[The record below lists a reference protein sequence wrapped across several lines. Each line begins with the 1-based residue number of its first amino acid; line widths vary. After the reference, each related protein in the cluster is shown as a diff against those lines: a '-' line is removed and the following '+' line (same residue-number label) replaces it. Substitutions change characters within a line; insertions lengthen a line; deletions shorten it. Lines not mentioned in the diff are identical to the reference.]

1 MRIAYRV
8 SRLMRRNTKYATRI
22 TNYELPITNH
32 ALRFTLHSQFPMRHF
47 LFTWVRPTILYMLVA
62 FFVVWTV
69 APVIWIAIMSVQP
82 EINYV
87 AVPPHLNAAQI
98 SPHWYLEMLAQP
110 DVSAA
115 LQNSVIIAFVTMV
128 LCLVFGSLAAYPLA
142 RLQIPR
148 KNWFLTLSVVSRMI
162 PSMVLIIPMF
172 LLMRSLRLLDSY
184 LSLIIVYTTFLLPYV
199 IWMLK
204 NFFEQIP
211 YALEA
216 AARMDGCSRLGAL
229 FRVMIPV
236 AGPGV
241 VATAVFAFIGAW
253 NEFLFGLI
261 LSTRQA
267 VPITVKLS
275 ALVSATFHSDTSLVA
290 ATGMLAIIPVV
301 LLVFVLN
308 RYIVRGLVEGV
319 KY

>member
-1 MRIAYRV
+1 MRSFAYQWLR
-8 SRLMRRNTKYATRI
+8 
-22 TNYELPITNH
+22 P
-32 ALRFTLHSQFPMRHF
+32 ALLYLLVALF
-47 LFTWVRPTILYMLVA
+47 LF
-62 FFVVWTV
+62 WTV

-87 AVPPHLNAAQI
+87 AVPPHLSLDQA
-98 SPHWYLEMLAQP
+98 SLHWYTDMLSQP
-110 DVSAA
+110 DVADA
-115 LQNSVIIAFVTMV
+115 LKNSVIISFATMV
-128 LCLVFGSLAAYPLA
+128 VCLVFGSLAAYPLA
-142 RLQIPR
+142 RLNVPH
-148 KNWFLTLSVVSRMI
+148 KNWFLVVSVFSRMI

-172 LLMRSLRLLDSY
+172 LLMRELHLLDTY
-184 LSLIIVYTTFLLPYV
+184 LALIIVYTAFLLPYV

-261 LSTRQA
+261 LSTRVA
-267 VPITVKLS
+267 VPITVKIS
-275 ALVSATFHSDTSLVA
+275 ALVSTTFQSDNSLVA

-308 RYIVRGLVEGV
+308 RFIVRGLVEGI